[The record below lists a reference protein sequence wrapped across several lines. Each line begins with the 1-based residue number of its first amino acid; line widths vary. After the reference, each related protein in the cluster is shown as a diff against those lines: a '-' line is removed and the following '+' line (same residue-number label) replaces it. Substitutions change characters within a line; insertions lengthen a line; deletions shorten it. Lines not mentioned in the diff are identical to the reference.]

1 MGNSSWW
8 ELIRE
13 SKKNDDYD
21 SYNIDL
27 DFEIV
32 YPKSFELFL
41 KESDSQKSTINWNTF
56 FSHPALEEILNLKEV
71 NWNTTRQL
79 DKFLANTQ
87 FIRKLYAL
95 EEDSERVLNGKTFIR
110 TDGSYSRC
118 LRNLCEAIHL
128 HLAIG
133 ITKLDPVKLELG
145 ASELLLKEVK
155 NLELQKAIL
164 YMATLIQIFSLWY
177 KQKKGENEKPF
188 NKIEYDG
195 NEVED
200 ICNGLLVLL
209 FPNSTYV
216 KDTSLLKR
224 AKLDRLFDKHN
235 DMTIA
240 YKVMVSG
247 RELQLIL
254 EQFLAFFGGI
264 LKFNDKEFK
273 DIKNVLEALN
283 KKVRVYEWEI
293 DKLIATSLKH
303 DVNGISCLNDANI
316 SIKKEALSCRELLF
330 IFLVQLYRYQA
341 CKVLEVR
348 QVIATS
354 VLVDNQKLLLDFYS
368 PEMRCYY
375 ILLYRLCKENP
386 VGVYDYL
393 YNNLMAHVK
402 WKSPVLQ
409 RLMKHVSIENKLNDS
424 QKKFI
429 RNLFGKNTIKLSHNI
444 KRTDIEGYLEDYTGI
459 VRSKFCVNLFEFLF
473 IQNVIDNNGIK
484 QGKDCKKQIKTWKTP
499 ITYIHNQFIKNSTDM
514 KFSIYLYQ
522 LLVSIGILIKVAAQV
537 QIPFKLIN
545 QSFSK
550 EFPTT
555 KESDLKWQSILRKI
569 DTNSDVQ
576 LEKILEDLDNE
587 PQNTDKWFSHYL
599 IKGVIVDRNKIYE
612 ECQAYN
618 IHLNEFLD
626 YRVKILMHIYFATFG
641 HFTYRTLSHPEYAGA
656 IDKNCLEMANE
667 LLNERIKEMKAEFLP

>member
-27 DFEIV
+27 DFEVV

-200 ICNGLLVLL
+200 ICNGLLVLH
-209 FPNSTYV
+209 T
-216 KDTSLLKR
+216 
-224 AKLDRLFDKHN
+224 
-235 DMTIA
+235 
-240 YKVMVSG
+240 
-247 RELQLIL
+247 
-254 EQFLAFFGGI
+254 
-264 LKFNDKEFK
+264 
-273 DIKNVLEALN
+273 
-283 KKVRVYEWEI
+283 
-293 DKLIATSLKH
+293 
-303 DVNGISCLNDANI
+303 
-316 SIKKEALSCRELLF
+316 
-330 IFLVQLYRYQA
+330 
-341 CKVLEVR
+341 
-348 QVIATS
+348 
-354 VLVDNQKLLLDFYS
+354 
-368 PEMRCYY
+368 
-375 ILLYRLCKENP
+375 
-386 VGVYDYL
+386 
-393 YNNLMAHVK
+393 
-402 WKSPVLQ
+402 
-409 RLMKHVSIENKLNDS
+409 
-424 QKKFI
+424 
-429 RNLFGKNTIKLSHNI
+429 
-444 KRTDIEGYLEDYTGI
+444 
-459 VRSKFCVNLFEFLF
+459 
-473 IQNVIDNNGIK
+473 
-484 QGKDCKKQIKTWKTP
+484 
-499 ITYIHNQFIKNSTDM
+499 
-514 KFSIYLYQ
+514 
-522 LLVSIGILIKVAAQV
+522 
-537 QIPFKLIN
+537 
-545 QSFSK
+545 
-550 EFPTT
+550 
-555 KESDLKWQSILRKI
+555 
-569 DTNSDVQ
+569 
-576 LEKILEDLDNE
+576 
-587 PQNTDKWFSHYL
+587 
-599 IKGVIVDRNKIYE
+599 
-612 ECQAYN
+612 
-618 IHLNEFLD
+618 
-626 YRVKILMHIYFATFG
+626 
-641 HFTYRTLSHPEYAGA
+641 
-656 IDKNCLEMANE
+656 
-667 LLNERIKEMKAEFLP
+667 

>member
-27 DFEIV
+27 DFEVV